1 MKILP
6 SLLLATLLLS
16 ACSPADEQ
24 TIVTETPEPE
34 TTQTYPLYLT
44 TMTHMEGG
52 WMDDKDEDLFLR
64 HVDQLYYGMDLAE
77 EYDAILTIETEKP
90 FARGNTI
97 WGVSIMKEVLERGHG
112 VGTHCDIGGIGQK
125 KITLA
130 QQILQMK
137 ENKELVDS
145 LVGAENNHGCSGAA
159 GTNDWAQAAVEAGF
173 DYINGIVSMHLL
185 AIPEENRPDDG
196 LWTDAYIAENYHENV
211 PTNLADRIY
220 LMQLANTLDFE
231 PDESGIVVSSGELGR
246 VDGLAEGGDYNDCP
260 KSNCPF
266 TTEDVDVLVDTITE
280 VNSYRDPSRVAKL
293 TIYLPANNFEE
304 ENEEALRYLFSE
316 MQKLQEADQLQW
328 ASQWEVVESY
338 LESVQ

>member
-1 MKILP
+1 MKALH
-6 SLLLATLLLS
+6 SLLLTSLLLS
-16 ACSPADEQ
+16 ACSPVNDQ
-24 TIVTETPEPE
+24 TIETETPEPE
-34 TTQTYPLYLT
+34 ATESYPLYLT

-64 HVDQLYYGMDLAE
+64 HVDQLHYGMDLAE

-90 FARGNTI
+90 FARGNTT
-97 WGVSIMKEVLERGHG
+97 WGVAIMKEVLDRGHG
-112 VGTHCDIGGIGQK
+112 VGTHCDIGGLGQK
-125 KITLA
+125 KLTLA

-137 ENKELVDS
+137 ENKALVDE

-196 LWTDAYIAENYHENV
+196 LWTDEYIDENYHESV
-211 PTNLADRIY
+211 PEDLADRIY

-231 PDESGIVVSSGELGR
+231 PDDSGIVVSSGELGR
-246 VDGLAEGGDYNDCP
+246 VDALTEGSPDDCP
-260 KSNCPF
+260 KGNCPF
-266 TTEDVDVLVDTITE
+266 TTEDVDVLIATIAE
-280 VNSYRDPSRVAKL
+280 VNTYRDPSRVAKL
-293 TIYLPANNFEE
+293 TIYMPASNFVE

-316 MQKLQEADQLQW
+316 MQKLQEAGQIQW
-328 ASQWEVVESY
+328 ASQWEVVETY
-338 LESVQ
+338 LDTL